1 MFEKN
6 LVIVYTEK
14 TKKHANYLMQLI
26 SNIKNEPIV
35 AALWTEKDYTSNKAK
50 ISSSQFLIFIGDSK
64 EMRAVGEHLT
74 NHYEKYGMAYSWL
87 GKTARLY
94 ADPTKIDK
102 NNASD
107 FVSYANEIKETFK
120 EKPLQTGA
128 AAGLAVAAA
137 LTPFCLLPGFGQ
149 AILTIFAAEALIS
162 AKEREKIL
170 DTQYSALVL
179 DFFNDGL
186 CKFMDIKDE

>member
-102 NNASD
+102 NNAKD
-107 FVSYANEIKETFK
+107 FVSYANEIEEAFRKN
-120 EKPLQTGA
+120 PLQAGT
-128 AAGLAVAAA
+128 AAGLLAA
-137 LTPFCLLPGFGQ
+137 TVYCLLPGFGQ
-149 AILTIFAAEALIS
+149 AILPIFAAKTLIS